1 MERAPGRKGSR
12 MVKDQMNYNE
22 MVESALRGVVRLTL
36 DRIAENGLPGN
47 HHLYISFHTEY
58 PGVVLPG
65 HLRERYPEEMTVVL
79 QHQFWGLE
87 TNDQGFEVTL
97 SFDDVHEYIFVP
109 FAAMTAFA
117 DPSVQFGLQFKSGE
131 EARPTADGESSRS
144 PNPAVENAG
153 EGEIVA
159 LDSFRKK

>member
-1 MERAPGRKGSR
+1 

-22 MVESALRGVVRLTL
+22 MVESALRGVVRQAL
-36 DRIAENGLPGN
+36 DRVAESGLPGN
-47 HHLYISFHTEY
+47 HHLYLSFHTDY
-58 PGVVLPG
+58 PGVVVPS

-97 SFDDVHEYIFVP
+97 SFEDVHEYIFVP

-117 DPSVQFGLQFKSGE
+117 DPSVQFGLQFKAGE
-131 EARPTADGESSRS
+131 EAPTATDGETSRPGS
-144 PNPAVENAG
+144 PPVEVAQ
-153 EGEIVA
+153 EGDIVA